1 MKFHTQNQFY
11 KPVEDT
17 GRTIRVTCTSVCINN
32 MGLSLSLSLFAQIQN
47 MYVDIQMINFVL
59 YLVVVVVYIKTA
71 LKTPCQ
77 DTPSGLIDHYI
88 EE

>member
-1 MKFHTQNQFY
+1 MYECLY
-11 KPVEDT
+11 KQH
-17 GRTIRVTCTSVCINN
+17 GA
-32 MGLSLSLSLFAQIQN
+32 LSLFAQIQN

-71 LKTPCQ
+71 LKTPYQ
-77 DTPSGLIDHYI
+77 DTPSGFRDLYI